1 MVRVKK
7 STTAFSKHKKILKKA
22 KGYRASR
29 SRVFRMA
36 KQAVIRAGQ
45 YSYRDRKTK
54 KRNFRRLW
62 IIKIKAALIPYD
74 IKYSRFIKLLAD
86 KKITLNRKILAQL
99 AEYYPEEFKKIVE
112 KISLS
117 PQKEKANTTKN
128 N

>member
-7 STTAFSKHKKILKKA
+7 SSTAARKHKKILKKA

-45 YSYRDRKTK
+45 YAYRDRRTK

-62 IIKIKAALIPYD
+62 ITKINAALIPYGL
-74 IKYSRFIKLLAD
+74 KYSRFIKLLAD
-86 KKITLNRKILAQL
+86 KKIPLNRKVLSEL
-99 AEYYPEEFKKIVE
+99 AEFYPDEFDKVIKRV
-112 KISLS
+112 
-117 PQKEKANTTKN
+117 QD
-128 N
+128 